1 LDHYRSF
8 RVLIDDT
15 KRVRITDSVSWHPR
29 DEQFRR
35 RSVTDD
41 QQRVPHARVIVSTVT
56 KTGQPEKTKAK
67 PQILS
72 RVFKFAGVAKS
83 YKSAC
88 KGPDQDRW
96 LLAADEEFD
105 RLIETTET
113 MKFVPWNTKPKERKA
128 SYYNP
133 QIRIKTKGD
142 GSTEYRV
149 RGTYGGDISDYQ
161 GPTAAQT
168 ADMMSIKI
176 LLNATVSE
184 GAKFMSMDIKDFYLG
199 TPMEQKEY
207 MRIHLS
213 QIPPSPG
220 GSTSARA

>member
-1 LDHYRSF
+1 MEQSQATTVESLSQA
-8 RVLIDDT
+8 T
-15 KRVRITDSVSWHPR
+15 ITSSESQASSSGFHTQESSSAQSPR
-29 DEQFRR
+29 RTSRR
-35 RSVTDD
+35 K
-41 QQRVPHARVIVSTVT
+41 H
-56 KTGQPEKTKAK
+56 K
-67 PQILS
+67 PNPKYYQGM
-72 RVFKFAGVAKS
+72 FKFAEVAKS

-88 KGPDQDRW
+88 KGPDQDW
-96 LLAADEEFD
+96 WMLAADEEFD

-168 ADMMSIKI
+168 ADMMSRKI
-176 LLNATVSE
+176 LLNGTVSE

-213 QIPPSPG
+213 QIPPPVQEEVPERG
-220 GSTSARA
+220 LGSRWVRAR